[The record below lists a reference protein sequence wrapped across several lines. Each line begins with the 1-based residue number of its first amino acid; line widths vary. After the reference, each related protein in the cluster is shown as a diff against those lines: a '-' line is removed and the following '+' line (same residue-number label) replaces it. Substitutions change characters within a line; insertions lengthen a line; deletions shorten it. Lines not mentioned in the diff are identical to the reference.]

1 MIENLIIENINN
13 LYYKATPELGYLI
26 LIPADEEEEKVL
38 AAEYGETVE
47 DYITTVAYLPL
58 SYDFTVNPMN
68 ISAIKNKEEIM

>member
-13 LYYKATPELGYLI
+13 LYYKVTPELGYLI
-26 LIPADEEEEKVL
+26 LIPADEEEKVL
-38 AAEYGETVE
+38 AAEYGGTVE

>member
-13 LYYKATPELGYLI
+13 FYYKATPELGYLI
-26 LIPADEEEEKVL
+26 LIPADEEEKAA

-58 SYDFTVNPMN
+58 SYDFIVNPMG
-68 ISAIKNKEEIM
+68 IKAIRDQGVEE

>member
-13 LYYKATPELGYLI
+13 FYYKVTPELGYLI
-26 LIPADEEEEKVL
+26 LIPADEEEKAA

-58 SYDFTVNPMN
+58 NYDFIVNPMGIN
-68 ISAIKNKEEIM
+68 AIKDQGVEE